1 MIEQLI
7 LHRSICN
14 SFELEMIKYF
24 DLLVFL
30 KSMRKKLL
38 ERVFLKKNNF
48 YWNLNEHNARI
59 NVRDLTIVWTILD

>member
-24 DLLVFL
+24 DLI
-30 KSMRKKLL
+30 KSMRRKLL
-38 ERVFLKKNNF
+38 ERVFIKKNNF

-59 NVRDLTIVWTILD
+59 NVRDLTIVWAILD